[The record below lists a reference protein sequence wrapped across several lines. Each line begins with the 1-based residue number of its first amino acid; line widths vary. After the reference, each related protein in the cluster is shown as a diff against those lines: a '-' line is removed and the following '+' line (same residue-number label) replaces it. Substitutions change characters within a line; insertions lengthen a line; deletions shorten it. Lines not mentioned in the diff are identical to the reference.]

1 LNYTMYATWVQIAHN
16 NTVHQCS
23 IRSLVLF
30 QAHFN
35 PRYIRLVTL
44 NIHLR
49 FNHIYLVEIFG
60 GWNPKE
66 MQDCLEIG
74 DTLHFE
80 ANVHHFAIY
89 ILAV

>member
-1 LNYTMYATWVQIAHN
+1 MADLDQAQLSEFMY
-16 NTVHQCS
+16 QCS

-44 NIHLR
+44 SIHLI
-49 FNHIYLVEIFG
+49 FNHTYLVEVFG
-60 GWNPKE
+60 GWNPNE
-66 MQDCLEIG
+66 MQDYLEIG

-89 ILAV
+89 ILAD